1 LQGVSKIKEVE
12 DILADYIV
20 KKDVVKPNRPVFY
33 IDANNIR
40 DVIALLKQR
49 LGDEAIYISNIVG
62 VDKVSDGVIE
72 VNYFIHL
79 IPFSNTIVIKTSIP
93 RDNPKIPSIIDLLP
107 GAYSGECET
116 YDLLGVEFIGNK
128 YLRRSFFVPTD
139 VTSKNIFP
147 LRKDAKV

>member
-1 LQGVSKIKEVE
+1 VSKIREIE
-12 DILADYIV
+12 DILANYIV

-33 IDANNIR
+33 IDANNVR
-40 DVIALLKQR
+40 DVIALLKQH
-49 LGDEAIYISNIVG
+49 LGDEAIYISNIIG

-79 IPFSNTIVIKTSIP
+79 IPFSNTIVIKTSIS

-116 YDLLGVEFIGNK
+116 YDLLGVEFMGNK

-139 VTSKNIFP
+139 VASKNIFP

>member
-116 YDLLGVEFIGNK
+116 YDLLGVEFMGNK

>member
-1 LQGVSKIKEVE
+1 MQGVSKIKEVE

-116 YDLLGVEFIGNK
+116 YDLLGVEFMGNK

>member
-1 LQGVSKIKEVE
+1 LLEVSEIKEIE
-12 DILADYIV
+12 DILANYIV
-20 KKDVVKPNRPVFY
+20 KKDVVKPNRPAFY

-116 YDLLGVEFIGNK
+116 YDLLGVEFMGNK
-128 YLRRSFFVPTD
+128 YLRRGFFVPTD

-147 LRKDAKV
+147 LRKDVKV

>member
-1 LQGVSKIKEVE
+1 MSKIREIE
-12 DILADYIV
+12 DILANYIV

-33 IDANNIR
+33 IDANNVR
-40 DVIALLKQR
+40 DVIALLKQH
-49 LGDEAIYISNIVG
+49 LGDEAIYISNIIG

-79 IPFSNTIVIKTSIP
+79 IPFSNTIVIKTSIS

-116 YDLLGVEFIGNK
+116 YDLLGVEFMGNK

-139 VTSKNIFP
+139 VASKNIFP